1 MFPSLSYEEFRSY
14 VDFDRDEDG
23 AQLRALWPF
32 VAAERDAIVDDFY
45 RRILDHPSTARVLDD
60 SATVTR
66 LMATLRIWLEELLNG
81 PWDDAYIA
89 RRVRIGQVHV
99 EVGVDHATMFVAMN
113 ALQQR
118 LLECATAMPA
128 DRFGTVAAAI
138 AKVTGLDLAL
148 MTGSYH
154 NLLRERR
161 ARDMRA
167 LLITHMPAAVML
179 VDGHGV
185 VQATTPASELMFG
198 QRLATG
204 TPLGEF
210 LPAELQLGVDLEHY
224 RQRAASSGHE
234 VNLPRV
240 DLKLEGATKHLSVT
254 IVPFLHPEPGTI
266 IHVED
271 HTLAVQN
278 ERQLRD
284 REHLAQIGT
293 MSATIAHEIRNPLA
307 GIGGAL
313 QVIANGMDADDRR
326 APIMQKILAQ
336 VRSLNRL
343 VTDLLAFAKPDAAR
357 VTDGLDLAAAARRVV
372 ENVASDYPDVAL
384 RVRGEG
390 VVASDPD
397 LVHQILLNLVI
408 NACQALKDGGII
420 EVVAE
425 DHAVVVSDDGPGLP
439 PEVLGRIFEPFYT
452 TKLKGTGLGLPISQ
466 KLARVLGASL
476 SHEADGPLGGATFA
490 LRFERR
496 D

>member
-14 VDFDRDEDG
+14 VDFDVDVDG
-23 AQLRALWPF
+23 RLLRALWLH
-32 VAAERDAIVDDFY
+32 VAPSRDAIVEDFY

-60 SATVTR
+60 PSTVTR
-66 LMATLRIWLEELLNG
+66 LMATLRVWLEELLTG
-81 PWDDAYIA
+81 PWDPAYIE
-89 RRVRIGQVHV
+89 RRLRIGQVHV

-113 ALQQR
+113 AIQQR
-118 LLECATAMPA
+118 LLECATALPA
-128 DRFGTVAAAI
+128 SELAATSAAI

-167 LLITHMPAAVML
+167 LLITHMPASVLL
-179 VDGHGV
+179 VDGEGL

-198 QRLATG
+198 QRLVTS
-204 TPLGEF
+204 TPLSTF
-210 LPAELQLGVDLEHY
+210 LPPELKLGADLEHY

-240 DLKLEGATKHLSVT
+240 DLVIDGTTKHLSVT

-271 HTLAVQN
+271 HTLAVHN

-313 QVIANGMDADDRR
+313 QVIANGMDPDDRR

-372 ENVASDYPDVAL
+372 ENVASDYPDVTL

-408 NACQALKDGGII
+408 NACQALKDGGTI
-420 EVVAE
+420 EIVAE
-425 DHAVVVSDDGPGLP
+425 AHAVLVSDDGPGLP
-439 PEVLGRIFEPFYT
+439 PEVLARIFEPFYT

-466 KLARVLGASL
+466 KLARVVGASL
-476 SHEADGPLGGATFA
+476 SHEADGPLPGATFA

-496 D
+496 E